1 MIAPVNLLLIA
12 ALAGVLSLCVLG
24 SLARSG
30 MAGIRETIR
39 ANLLTLLAFFTFG
52 LQNTPAP
59 LWLSVL
65 APNVAVALALCSYYT
80 GVRRLLGLSV
90 PRHLMMLGCLLALPV
105 LLVYTYIDWQ
115 IGPRIVAMSFLQMGF
130 MLAVA
135 HTVQHNMPA
144 HRSRYSYRFLWAAAL
159 ISALVCALRAA
170 VYLFD
175 LTLAQTLLEPTVWN
189 IAFLTLGVLTM
200 PCLTLGT
207 IMIIH
212 DRMLADREHEL
223 NTDFLTGLMSRKAWW
238 MQAERYCAQALRT
251 RRPLTLLLLDV
262 DHFKRINDMHGHAAG
277 DAVLRHF
284 GLLATVTLRT
294 GDHVGRVG
302 GEEFGVLFP
311 DLRSDAVMEVAA
323 RLLDST
329 RRTPCAHG
337 GSTISYTFSAG
348 VADWVPG
355 ENFEAFFE
363 RADRKLYAAKA
374 AGRNRIVGPGEPAE
388 TLALPVPA
396 AA

>member
-39 ANLLTLLAFFTFG
+39 ANLLTLLAFATLA
-52 LQNTPAP
+52 LQNTQAP
-59 LWLSVL
+59 LWLSILV
-65 APNVAVALALCSYYT
+65 PNSAIALALCAYYA
-80 GVRRLLGLSV
+80 GVRRLLGLGV
-90 PRHLMMLGCLLALPV
+90 PRHLMVSGCLAALAV
-105 LLVYTYIDWQ
+105 LAVYTYVDWQ
-115 IGPRIVAMSFLQMGF
+115 VGRRVVAMSLLQMGF

-135 HTVQHNMPA
+135 VTVQRNMPA
-144 HRSRYSYRFLWAAAL
+144 HRSRYSYRFVWAVAA
-159 ISALVCALRAA
+159 ISAVICAVRAA
-170 VYLFD
+170 TYLLD
-175 LTLAQTLLEPTVWN
+175 LTMSSAFLAPTAWN
-189 IAFLTLGVLTM
+189 IAFLTPGVLIM

-212 DRMLADREHEL
+212 DRMLADREHEA

-238 MQAERYCAQALRT
+238 LQAERYCAQALRM
-251 RRPLTLLLLDV
+251 RRPLTLLLLDI
-262 DHFKRINDMHGHAAG
+262 DHFKRINDTHGHAAG

-284 GLLATVTLRT
+284 GLLATATLRT

-311 DLRSDAVMEVAA
+311 DMRADAVLEVAG
-323 RLLDST
+323 RLLDSV

-348 VADWVPG
+348 VEDWMPG
-355 ENFEAFFE
+355 ENLQAFFE
-363 RADRKLYAAKA
+363 RADRKLYAAKS
-374 AGRNRIVGPGEPAE
+374 AGRNRIVGPGHE
-388 TLALPVPA
+388 TERVDLPVA
-396 AA
+396 A

>member
-30 MAGIRETIR
+30 MAGIKEAIR

-52 LQNTPAP
+52 LQNTSAP
-59 LWLSVL
+59 WWLSIVV
-65 APNVAVALALCSYYT
+65 PNSAIALALYSYYS
-80 GVRRLLGLSV
+80 GVRRLMGLGV
-90 PRHLMMLGCLLALPV
+90 PRHLMMLGCLATLMV
-105 LLVYTYIDWQ
+105 LLIYTYVDWRV
-115 IGPRIVAMSFLQMGF
+115 GPRIIAMSLLQMGF
-130 MLAVA
+130 LLAVA
-135 HTVQHNMPA
+135 VTVQRNMPA
-144 HRSRYSYRFLWAAAL
+144 HRSRYSYRFVWAVAVVSAA
-159 ISALVCALRAA
+159 VCAIRGGAHIL
-170 VYLFD
+170 D
-175 LTLAQTLLEPTVWN
+175 LVPPQALMEPSVWN
-189 IAFLTLGVLTM
+189 IAYLTLGVLVM

-212 DRMLADREHEL
+212 DRMLADREHEA

-251 RRPLTLLLLDV
+251 RRPLTLLLLDI
-262 DHFKRINDMHGHAAG
+262 DHFKGINDTHGHAAG

-284 GLLATVTLRT
+284 GLLAGATLRT

-311 DLRSDAVMEVAA
+311 DMRSDAVMEVAA
-323 RLLDST
+323 RLLDSV
-329 RRTPCAHG
+329 RRTPCSHG

-348 VADWVPG
+348 VAEWMPG
-355 ENFEAFFE
+355 ENLQVFFE
-363 RADRKLYAAKA
+363 RADRKLYAAKSS
-374 AGRNRIVGPGEPAE
+374 GRNRIVGPGGQPEHPA
-388 TLALPVPA
+388 LPA